1 MCIGSNNIMNKA
13 VLLGFGCLGVIILG
27 FILFGSAIAGG
38 YNGLVRSSTAVD
50 AAWAQVQTQYQRRAD
65 LIPNLVRTVEGAA
78 NFEKSTLTD
87 VINARA
93 NATKVTIDP
102 SKAPTDPEQLKQY
115 EQAQNALSGTLG
127 RLLAVSENYPQ
138 LRANNNF
145 RDLQA
150 QIEGTENRIA
160 VARRDFNNAAQAY
173 NAQVRSFPTVIYAG
187 WFGFQPK
194 PYFQSSAGAEAAPS
208 VSFPSF
214 SPSPS
219 PK

>member
-1 MCIGSNNIMNKA
+1 MNKA
-13 VLLGFGCLGVIILG
+13 VVFGLGCLGIIIVAVVV
-27 FILFGSAIAGG
+27 FVSAIAGG

-50 AAWAQVQTQYQRRAD
+50 ASWAQVQTQYQRRAD

-93 NATKVTIDP
+93 SATKVTIDP
-102 SKAPTDPEQLKQY
+102 SKAPTDPAQLRQY

-127 RLLAVSENYPQ
+127 RLLAVSENYPD
-138 LRANNNF
+138 LKANTNF

-160 VARRDFNNAAQAY
+160 VARRDFNNTAQAY

-194 PYFQSSAGAEAAPS
+194 PYFQSAGGAETAPS

>member
-1 MCIGSNNIMNKA
+1 MNKA
-13 VLLGFGCLGVIILG
+13 VAFGLGCLGII
-27 FILFGSAIAGG
+27 IVAVVVFGSAIAGG
-38 YNGLVRSSTAVD
+38 YNGLVRSSTSVD

-93 NATKVTIDP
+93 SATKVTIDP
-102 SKAPTDPEQLKQY
+102 SKAPTDPAQLRQY

-127 RLLAVSENYPQ
+127 RLLAVSENYPD
-138 LRANNNF
+138 LKANTNF

-194 PYFQSSAGAEAAPS
+194 PYFQSAGGAETAPS

>member
-1 MCIGSNNIMNKA
+1 MNKA
-13 VLLGFGCLGVIILG
+13 VVFGLGCLGII
-27 FILFGSAIAGG
+27 IVAVVVFGSAIAGG
-38 YNGLVRSSTAVD
+38 YNSLVRSSTSVD
-50 AAWAQVQTQYQRRAD
+50 ASWAQVQTQYQRRAD

-93 NATKVTIDP
+93 SATKVTIDP
-102 SKAPTDPEQLKQY
+102 SKAPTDPAQLRQY

-127 RLLAVSENYPQ
+127 RLLAVSENYPD
-138 LRANNNF
+138 LKANTNF

-173 NAQVRSFPTVIYAG
+173 NAQVRYFPTVIYAG

-194 PYFQSSAGAEAAPS
+194 PYFQSAGGAETAPS

>member
-1 MCIGSNNIMNKA
+1 MNKA
-13 VLLGFGCLGVIILG
+13 VLFGLGCLGVVVL
-27 FILFGSAIAGG
+27 AIGIFVLSLAGG
-38 YNGLVRSSTAVD
+38 YNGLVRSSTGVD
-50 AAWAQVQTQYQRRAD
+50 SAWAQVQTQYQRRAD

-93 NATKVTIDP
+93 NATKVTIDA
-102 SKAPTDPEQLKQY
+102 SKAPTDPEQLRQF
-115 EQAQNALSGTLG
+115 EQAQNALNSSLG

-138 LRANNNF
+138 LRANSNF

-150 QIEGTENRIA
+150 QIEGAENRIA
-160 VARRDFNNAAQAY
+160 VARRDFNNTVQSY
-173 NAQVRSFPTVIYAG
+173 NAQVRSFPTVTYAG

-194 PYFQSSAGAEAAPS
+194 PFFQSAPGAEAAPS